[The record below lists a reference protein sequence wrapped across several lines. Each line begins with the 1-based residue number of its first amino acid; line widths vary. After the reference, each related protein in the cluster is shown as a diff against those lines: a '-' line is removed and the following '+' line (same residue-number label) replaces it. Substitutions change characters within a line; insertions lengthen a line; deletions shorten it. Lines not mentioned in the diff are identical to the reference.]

1 MHVKHPSQKILL
13 KMAKAT
19 SFIGTASDVQLVG
32 LWLTGAL
39 HVWLQGIAQLEQ
51 KTYAASAT
59 KTLGGF
65 TLLQMMARIFIKVC
79 LSTLMPS

>member
-1 MHVKHPSQKILL
+1 MHVKHQSEKILQ
-13 KMAKAT
+13 KMAKET
-19 SFIGTASDVQLVG
+19 SFIGTASDVQLVA

-39 HVWLQGIAQLEQ
+39 HVWLQGIALLSQ

-65 TLLQMMARIFIKVC
+65 IPLQMMAMIFI
-79 LSTLMPS
+79 